1 MHTQIQI
8 MHILLN
14 RKRRLEILGALRVPR
29 EIIAW

>member
-1 MHTQIQI
+1 LRQIQI

-29 EIIAW
+29 EIIA